1 LPNAPLRRGRHGQ
14 RFETSSGLRGAGA
27 ASESAPNWGSTL
39 TALQPTRRPPLEPL
53 EGRVCIESAGPA
65 GAVSWRSRPDWESH
79 AKKLTLLGKD
89 NNGPI
94 PDPNIYGDSAL
105 NSWLHPA
112 ISKTI
117 DATGVKVVT
126 LTSHAGAE
134 GLDCVEDMC
143 RTIET

>member
-1 LPNAPLRRGRHGQ
+1 MA
-14 RFETSSGLRGAGA
+14 
-27 ASESAPNWGSTL
+27 
-39 TALQPTRRPPLEPL
+39 
-53 EGRVCIESAGPA
+53 VSAGL
-65 GAVSWRSRPDWESH
+65 ESH

-105 NSWLHPA
+105 NSWLHSA